1 MKKLLA
7 LLALTLLPLAAFGQ
21 VSFTNNTGGMTLTF
35 YVTNMPPDL
44 RAELESVWRQHAM
57 LCTTNT
63 ASRFYTPT
71 YRYTTNYVQSGT
83 DTNGEPVFS
92 QVITTNVAWGR
103 QEMLGIISQPSARVT
118 ANVTEIARE
127 WIAARRA
134 IMAKARLDE

>member
-44 RAELESVWRQHAM
+44 RAELESVWRKHAL

-63 ASRFYTPT
+63 ASRFYTPS
-71 YRYTTNYVQSGT
+71 YLYQTNYVQTGT
-83 DTNGEPVFS
+83 DTNGAPIFS
-92 QVITTNVAWGR
+92 QTVTTNAAWGR
-103 QEMLGIISQPSARVT
+103 QEMLGLISLPSPRNN
-118 ANVTEIARE
+118 ANVREIVAE
-127 WIAARRA
+127 WVAWRRA
-134 IMAKARLDE
+134 VMSAERLKE